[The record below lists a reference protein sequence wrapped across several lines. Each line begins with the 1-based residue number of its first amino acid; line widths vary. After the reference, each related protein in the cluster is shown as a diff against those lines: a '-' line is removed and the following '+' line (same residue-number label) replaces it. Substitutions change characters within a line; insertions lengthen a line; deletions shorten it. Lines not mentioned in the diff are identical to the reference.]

1 MGKSK
6 DSIRLKAE
14 AHFIEN
20 VEATQKEIAD
30 LYNVTPKT
38 VGAWFKDYDWEQKRL
53 DFHAS
58 PTKIKQLLQHELLNI
73 ANGQPAKLPADGIS
87 KLMSTLDKL
96 NKQADPIIVHSI
108 LKELDLFISQIDPAF
123 AAKCTGFHKM
133 FLKHR
138 INLEG

>member
-6 DSIRLKAE
+6 DSIRLKAQ

-20 VEATQKEIAD
+20 VDATQKEVAD
-30 LYNVTPKT
+30 LYGVTPKT
-38 VGAWFKDYDWEQKRL
+38 VGTWFKDYDWEQERL

-58 PTKIKQLLQHELLNI
+58 PTKIKQLLQKELLKI
-73 ANGQPAKLPADGIS
+73 ANGEKATLPADSIS
-87 KLMSTLDKL
+87 KLMATLDKL
-96 NKQADPIIVHSI
+96 NKQADPIIVHNI